1 MKGRRMKKV
10 NVILEIPYKF
20 KNVES
25 INRKWAQTILSPVW
39 ALISKASTTRPKTLQ
54 NKDWPA

>member
-1 MKGRRMKKV
+1 MKKV